1 MFIGREKELKELNRS
16 YNKFG
21 FHCALVYGKPH
32 LGKAAFIREFAD
44 RKRCIWLHFPEAN
57 EKVLLSL
64 LAESIHEQYYDSC
77 KTNIAD
83 WEDLFNVLAD
93 IYQMDKCVV
102 VFEEFQNAAFVNENF
117 IPLLET
123 YMKKHFVGA
132 NIYLILKS
140 SDVSFVENN
149 IVTSANSKRYRTK
162 IELKELDYLEA
173 YAFLQTFCHKDA
185 LLLYS
190 CLGGSP
196 YYLSKVDSSLSALD
210 NLERFFFKDKG
221 RLYETPS
228 QTSMR
233 ELREQTLYNSIL
245 YAVAAGNE
253 RFNDIYSVVGEE
265 QRKLNKYIKMLRSF
279 SILERITPYGDDPE
293 TGRKGMYVFAEN
305 GCRFWFRYVLA
316 EKRIDEVEID
326 NPFFERTFE
335 QICMQYL
342 KVQNRKRNLPFA
354 AAEFGRWW
362 GSTSSKDNQP
372 EIDII
377 AADETGKNAILCE
390 CKWSGS
396 PATVDE
402 VKALIE
408 KKSLIGDIEDADYM
422 FFSRPGF
429 APEAVRYVKY
439 NPKVELLGLD
449 DLFAF

>member
-1 MFIGREKELKELNRS
+1 MLIGREKELKELNRS
-16 YNKFG
+16 YDKFG
-21 FHCALVYGKPH
+21 FHCALVYGKSH

-44 RKRCIWLHFPEAN
+44 SKSRIWLHFPAVN
-57 EKVLLSL
+57 EKMLLSN

-77 KTNIAD
+77 KRDIAG

-93 IYQMDKCVV
+93 IYEMEKYVI
-102 VFEEFQNAAFVNENF
+102 VFEEFQNAAFVNESF
-117 IPLLET
+117 LPLLET
-123 YMKKHFVGA
+123 YMKKHFIGA

-140 SDVSFVENN
+140 SDVAFVEDN
-149 IVTSANSKRYRTK
+149 ILTSANSKRYRTK
-162 IELKELDYLEA
+162 IELKELDYQEA
-173 YAFLQTFCHKDA
+173 YEFLQAFSYEDA

-190 CLGGSP
+190 CIGGSP
-196 YYLSKVDSSLSALD
+196 YYLSKVDESLSARE
-210 NLERFFFKDKG
+210 NLEKFFFKDKG
-221 RLYETPS
+221 RLYENPS

-245 YAVAAGNE
+245 HAVAAGNE

-305 GCRFWFRYVLA
+305 GCRFWFRYVLDD
-316 EKRIDEVEID
+316 KKIYDVEVD
-326 NPFFERTFE
+326 DPFFEKPFE

-342 KVQNRKRNLPFA
+342 RAQNKHCNLPFTA
-354 AAEFGRWW
+354 TKFGRWW
-362 GSTSSKDNQP
+362 GSTSSKDDQP

-377 AADETGKNAILCE
+377 AADETGKRAILCE

-396 PATVDE
+396 PVTADE

-408 KKSLIGDIEDADYM
+408 KKNLISNIEDADYM

-429 APEAVRYVKY
+429 SPEAVRHVKY
-439 NPKVELLGLD
+439 NPKVKLLGLD
-449 DLFAF
+449 DLFEF